1 MQQRTI
7 GRYRVLEEI
16 ASGGQGTVYRAWETT
31 TGRVVALKVLH
42 PHLSSDAGVLERFR
56 REAQLAAAVT
66 HPNITQIFEVGRDGD
81 YHFISMEYL
90 PLSIQNLIESQGAL
104 PIDRAADIC
113 YQTARALEA
122 ASGRGI
128 IHRDIKPQNLL
139 LSPDGVVKVTDF
151 GIARATSL
159 STMTRTGAVMGTPH
173 YMSPEQ
179 ARGQRVDTRSDLYS
193 LGIVLYQ
200 MLTGRIPFE
209 AETPWEVIRQ
219 HIEVKAEPVRRV
231 RSEVPRPLERLVER
245 CLEKRPDRRY
255 QSAGEL
261 ASALREAVPGT
272 GGGRRQQS
280 PVAPAPAQRPA
291 TSPAARAASTP
302 SRAAQPERIRP
313 SETWM
318 SSWARAWSRTHRNRW
333 AWVGTVLSL
342 AIALSVAGARLDAVG
357 WMTGLMEGPG
367 EPEVVVAGQPTTAPQ
382 PPATAAPPAEPE
394 PTTAAPPTVPTLTA
408 TPEVVVAGQPTTV
421 APQPTAAPPTVPTL
435 TATPAPPASTAQPS
449 VGATPMPQELRYGG
463 ELSLAVRDDPF
474 ADGFSPFESV
484 SLAKTQINTL
494 IFSRLFRRTASGI
507 EPDLAEAWD
516 VSGDGREWVI
526 QIRQDARFHDGR
538 PVTAYD
544 VLYSVEA
551 FLTRGVPPNPVIE
564 SMFKIDDFTIGGRFR
579 REFRRLPSQLVHD
592 QAIIVQLGMLEE
604 EVSLGKLVG
613 SGPFVPIE
621 YDRGG
626 HLLMKRNPDYYETGR
641 PYVDR
646 IRILFVHDRATM
658 LADFGSGQLD
668 FLDVAY
674 THGLPRLTQKE
685 LETIPPDDSNI
696 VSVPLQ
702 STFAVW
708 FDTQS
713 APFDDV
719 RIRRAIWLAIDQP
732 LVNRVVW
739 EGQGELQN
747 PVPQA
752 IFPYWAGQ
760 PNELWHKYDPDR
772 ARQLLAEA
780 GYPDGFDTVLV
791 IPDRDWVILGEIIA
805 NMLGQVGINV
815 NLVILEPR
823 DFAEAAV
830 HAYEGIVIAP
840 LQRFGGDI
848 DSFLHAHFAEGGSH
862 NYGRLSS
869 QLIEEVLSYWDHGD
883 EIDQDGRRELLRV
896 LQEQIGENA
905 LLVPL
910 PAAPAIYVRN
920 GRVQGPTSATDLGT
934 MMSQV
939 WLARPVP
946 EPPALAEPT
955 AVPAPTTPP
964 ESTAVPIGLQPLVQ
978 ISNDFVGDLKPGWL
992 LRGSAKHDPAGTVVL
1007 TEPVNDQTGA
1017 LFYTGQV
1024 RVERFEAVFK
1034 FEIGEGSGAD
1044 GLQFVIR
1051 QVHPTVGGPG
1061 LNEFE
1066 IDFDTFMNDDDPSDN
1081 NVGFVEPGKR
1091 KITASSLGAGYSL
1104 RNSGVF
1110 EATVAFDNG
1119 NVEVYLNNPTIGLR
1133 PELIIEHTIPNFVP
1147 FDGYFGFKA
1156 WTSGSNDRHVLH
1168 EVSFTQLDVEQAAV
1182 SYEFPTEPLRGDRV
1196 FLNSGTLNGQQIT
1209 SSNPFLSVTPGQ
1221 AISGTVNLMV
1231 ANDHGGHAVFPVE
1244 ATPTWGDHQSGYW
1257 AVPISVPSYG
1267 TARRDVTIDL
1277 TAPSTP
1283 GVYAIIFAAQ
1293 AEFTGGYITSA
1304 THWPSGSPQWN
1315 NDDDIAG
1322 WSASQIDFAIANG
1335 YLRAHQHGS
1344 GVDFAHFGAAAVKII
1359 VP

>member
-7 GRYRVLEEI
+7 GRYQVLEEI

-90 PLSIQNLIESQGAL
+90 PLSIQTLIESQGAL

-122 ASGRGI
+122 ASRGGI

-139 LSPDGVVKVTDF
+139 LSPDGMVKVTDF

-291 TSPAARAASTP
+291 TSLAARAASTP

-318 SSWARAWSRTHRNRW
+318 GSWARAWQRTHRSRW
-333 AWVGTVLSL
+333 AWVSTVLSL

-367 EPEVVVAGQPTTAPQ
+367 EPEPTAAPQ

-394 PTTAAPPTVPTLTA
+394 PTTAAPPTVPT
-408 TPEVVVAGQPTTV
+408 P
-421 APQPTAAPPTVPTL
+421 

-449 VGATPMPQELRYGG
+449 VGATPMPRELRYGG

-516 VSGDGREWVI
+516 VSDDGREWVI

-538 PVTAYD
+538 PVTADD

-579 REFRRLPSQLVHD
+579 REFRRLPGQLVHD

-604 EVSLGKLVG
+604 EVLLGKLVG

-626 HLLMKRNPDYYETGR
+626 QLLMKRNPDYYETGR

-658 LADFGSGQLD
+658 LAAFGSGQLD

-713 APFDDV
+713 APFGDV

-747 PVPQA
+747 PVLQA

-815 NLVILEPR
+815 NLVIVEPR

-869 QLIEEVLSYWDHGD
+869 QVIEEVLSEWDHGD

-939 WLARPVP
+939 WLVRPVP
-946 EPPALAEPT
+946 EPPAL
-955 AVPAPTTPP
+955 VPALWFDTRT
-964 ESTAVPIGLQPLVQ
+964 EHFNNAMVRHAVRYAVDVNLIDDLFVRRDEPI
-978 ISNDFVGDLKPGWL
+978 PG
-992 LRGSAKHDPAGTVVL
+992 PI
-1007 TEPVNDQTGA
+1007 PGA
-1017 LFYTGQV
+1017 LFPDWASSLASPNELMGWHLYDPDRARQLLAEAGYPDGFDT
-1024 RVERFEAVFK
+1024 EMHFEAPWDDYAAVVTEMLAQVGIRVTATFK
-1034 FEIGEGSGAD
+1034 
-1044 GLQFVIR
+1044 
-1051 QVHPTVGGPG
+1051 H
-1061 LNEFE
+1061 
-1066 IDFDTFMNDDDPSDN
+1066 
-1081 NVGFVEPGKR
+1081 EPGKLLESEYR
-1091 KITASSLGAGYSL
+1091 GIVIAPLQGFGGDISSFIREHFTDQGELNYGRSASTL
-1104 RNSGVF
+1104 
-1110 EATVAFDNG
+1110 
-1119 NVEVYLNNPTIGLR
+1119 
-1133 PELIIEHTIPNFVP
+1133 PEKVLLEFVGT
-1147 FDGYFGFKA
+1147 DK
-1156 WTSGSNDRHVLH
+1156 
-1168 EVSFTQLDVEQAAV
+1168 ETQLKLVAV
-1182 SYEFPTEPLRGDRV
+1182 LQQHLMEEMIVLPLSTAMNRASMMERGLD
-1196 FLNSGTLNGQQIT
+1196 
-1209 SSNPFLSVTPGQ
+1209 P
-1221 AISGTVNLMV
+1221 
-1231 ANDHGGHAVFPVE
+1231 
-1244 ATPTWGDHQSGYW
+1244 
-1257 AVPISVPSYG
+1257 
-1267 TARRDVTIDL
+1267 AR
-1277 TAPSTP
+1277 P
-1283 GVYAIIFAAQ
+1283 
-1293 AEFTGGYITSA
+1293 
-1304 THWPSGSPQWN
+1304 
-1315 NDDDIAG
+1315 
-1322 WSASQIDFAIANG
+1322 
-1335 YLRAHQHGS
+1335 
-1344 GVDFAHFGAAAVKII
+1344 
-1359 VP
+1359 

>member
-280 PVAPAPAQRPA
+280 PVTPAPAQRPA

-318 SSWARAWSRTHRNRW
+318 SSWARAWQRTHRSRW
-333 AWVGTVLSL
+333 AWIVTALSL
-342 AIALSVAGARLDAVG
+342 VAALVAISVNLDIADRVTNSLNQENPTQAAL
-357 WMTGLMEGPG
+357 T
-367 EPEVVVAGQPTTAPQ
+367 
-382 PPATAAPPAEPE
+382 PAT
-394 PTTAAPPTVPTLTA
+394 V
-408 TPEVVVAGQPTTV
+408 
-421 APQPTAAPPTVPTL
+421 
-435 TATPAPPASTAQPS
+435 
-449 VGATPMPQELRYGG
+449 
-463 ELSLAVRDDPF
+463 
-474 ADGFSPFESV
+474 
-484 SLAKTQINTL
+484 
-494 IFSRLFRRTASGI
+494 
-507 EPDLAEAWD
+507 
-516 VSGDGREWVI
+516 
-526 QIRQDARFHDGR
+526 
-538 PVTAYD
+538 
-544 VLYSVEA
+544 
-551 FLTRGVPPNPVIE
+551 
-564 SMFKIDDFTIGGRFR
+564 
-579 REFRRLPSQLVHD
+579 
-592 QAIIVQLGMLEE
+592 
-604 EVSLGKLVG
+604 
-613 SGPFVPIE
+613 
-621 YDRGG
+621 
-626 HLLMKRNPDYYETGR
+626 
-641 PYVDR
+641 
-646 IRILFVHDRATM
+646 
-658 LADFGSGQLD
+658 
-668 FLDVAY
+668 
-674 THGLPRLTQKE
+674 
-685 LETIPPDDSNI
+685 
-696 VSVPLQ
+696 
-702 STFAVW
+702 
-708 FDTQS
+708 
-713 APFDDV
+713 
-719 RIRRAIWLAIDQP
+719 
-732 LVNRVVW
+732 
-739 EGQGELQN
+739 
-747 PVPQA
+747 
-752 IFPYWAGQ
+752 
-760 PNELWHKYDPDR
+760 
-772 ARQLLAEA
+772 
-780 GYPDGFDTVLV
+780 
-791 IPDRDWVILGEIIA
+791 
-805 NMLGQVGINV
+805 
-815 NLVILEPR
+815 
-823 DFAEAAV
+823 
-830 HAYEGIVIAP
+830 
-840 LQRFGGDI
+840 
-848 DSFLHAHFAEGGSH
+848 
-862 NYGRLSS
+862 
-869 QLIEEVLSYWDHGD
+869 
-883 EIDQDGRRELLRV
+883 
-896 LQEQIGENA
+896 
-905 LLVPL
+905 
-910 PAAPAIYVRN
+910 
-920 GRVQGPTSATDLGT
+920 
-934 MMSQV
+934 
-939 WLARPVP
+939 
-946 EPPALAEPT
+946 
-955 AVPAPTTPP
+955 VPAPTTPP

-992 LRGSAKHDPAGTVVL
+992 LHGSAKHDPAGTVVL

-1066 IDFDTFMNDDDPSDN
+1066 IDFDTFMNDHDPSDN

-1196 FLNSGTLNGQQIT
+1196 FLNSGSLNGQQIT

-1231 ANDHGGHAVFPVE
+1231 ANDHGGHAIFPVE

-1257 AVPISVPSYG
+1257 DVPISVPSYG